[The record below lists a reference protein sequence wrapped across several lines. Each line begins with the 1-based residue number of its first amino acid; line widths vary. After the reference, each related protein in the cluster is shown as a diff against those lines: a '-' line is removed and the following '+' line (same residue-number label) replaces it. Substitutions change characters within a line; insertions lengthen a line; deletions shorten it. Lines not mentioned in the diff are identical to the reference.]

1 MLETPP
7 NPLGR
12 RLILTICGIVV
23 LALLWAIFGRIDVA
37 AVAPGQIIVAGF
49 TKVVQPAEM
58 GVVRRIHVENGQRVE
73 EGEVLVEL
81 DPTQDEADVNRLARE
96 TVEARVDVARLQAV
110 MDALAYEALTPRQFP
125 MPAGAP
131 SRLAQTAYARMRSA
145 LAEHRATI
153 SGLAQEQAKLEARR
167 ERAAAEL
174 ASLNEVVPMLEERAV
189 ARRKLAAKGIAARSN
204 LLELEQEAA
213 EARGRRAATGFTLE
227 ETEAALQAN
236 GQERARAEA
245 EFRRARLDELAE
257 AQARLAQAEQELA
270 KAKRRLELRTLR
282 APASGRIQE
291 LAVTTEGGVVQPA
304 QELMRI
310 VPDDAALE
318 FEARI
323 ENKDIGF
330 VQEGQK
336 VDVKLEAFPFT
347 KFASIDGEVR
357 AISRDAV
364 TQTAQDGGREGG
376 DQQTLYY
383 AARVSL
389 ATTMMEVEGRPVP
402 LTAGMAGSADVKTGQ
417 RRIIEFLLA
426 PLARAASEAMRER

>member
-1 MLETPP
+1 
-7 NPLGR
+7 
-12 RLILTICGIVV
+12 
-23 LALLWAIFGRIDVA
+23 
-37 AVAPGQIIVAGF
+37 
-49 TKVVQPAEM
+49 
-58 GVVRRIHVENGQRVE
+58 
-73 EGEVLVEL
+73 
-81 DPTQDEADVNRLARE
+81 
-96 TVEARVDVARLQAV
+96 
-110 MDALAYEALTPRQFP
+110 
-125 MPAGAP
+125 
-131 SRLAQTAYARMRSA
+131 
-145 LAEHRATI
+145 
-153 SGLAQEQAKLEARR
+153 
-167 ERAAAEL
+167 
-174 ASLNEVVPMLEERAV
+174 
-189 ARRKLAAKGIAARSN
+189 
-204 LLELEQEAA
+204 
-213 EARGRRAATGFTLE
+213 
-227 ETEAALQAN
+227 
-236 GQERARAEA
+236 
-245 EFRRARLDELAE
+245 
-257 AQARLAQAEQELA
+257 
-270 KAKRRLELRTLR
+270 
-282 APASGRIQE
+282 
-291 LAVTTEGGVVQPA
+291 
-304 QELMRI
+304 MRI